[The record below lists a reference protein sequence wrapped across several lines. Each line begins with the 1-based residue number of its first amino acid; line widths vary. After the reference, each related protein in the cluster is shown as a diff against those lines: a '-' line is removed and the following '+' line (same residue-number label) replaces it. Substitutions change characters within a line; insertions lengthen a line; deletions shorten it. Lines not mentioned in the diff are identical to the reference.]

1 MRKTRYLALFAVIYF
16 VGLLCVT
23 APASVLGLV
32 IQHVSHERLS
42 LANSQGTIWRGSAT
56 PVLHTNKKS
65 AIPLPVLYWQ
75 IRPQALLKGRISARL
90 SVDNPESATQM
101 ELTLDR
107 QSVTLNHV
115 LLNFSAEILGEL
127 SPYLKPAQLGGNLML
142 QSPQLTYSGN
152 QLQGKATVH
161 WNQAGSAMSAV
172 HPLGDYQINIEA
184 AQNNLRAVLTTR
196 NGALLLDGQGN
207 WSSGQKFHFNGTAR
221 ATPES
226 QDRLAELL
234 QHLGPEVSPGIYG
247 ISL

>member
-127 SPYLKPAQLGGNLML
+127 SPYLKPA
-142 QSPQLTYSGN
+142 
-152 QLQGKATVH
+152 
-161 WNQAGSAMSAV
+161 
-172 HPLGDYQINIEA
+172 
-184 AQNNLRAVLTTR
+184 
-196 NGALLLDGQGN
+196 
-207 WSSGQKFHFNGTAR
+207 
-221 ATPES
+221 
-226 QDRLAELL
+226 
-234 QHLGPEVSPGIYG
+234 
-247 ISL
+247 